1 MASFPNL
8 IPPDARPPK
17 GKIDRSFPSLRFT
30 LKQQGFSFWCLCQCL
45 RSQSLDLAL
54 RSLSF
59 PRHWKSKAT
68 KKFLNKPSQLEPHLV
83 FSLMPP
89 RGRRFPPPH
98 SSRALRGLGS
108 RFLKGASCCFPP
120 PQRFHLY
127 SFTPDSLVPGR
138 TPRELGR
145 CRETCPAVSY
155 RADTEGGR
163 KTHTASVAVF
173 SVSWEFEAGHLGSGF
188 SQVCANH

>member
-8 IPPDARPPK
+8 IPPPPSDARPPK

-89 RGRRFPPPH
+89 KGRRFPPPH

-108 RFLKGASCCFPP
+108 RFLKGASCCSPP
-120 PQRFHLY
+120 PLKD
-127 SFTPDSLVPGR
+127 FTCILSRQTAWSRAEHPGNLEGAGKRVLRSLTER
-138 TPRELGR
+138 TLKADGKRTQPLWPCFPFLGNLKL
-145 CRETCPAVSY
+145 
-155 RADTEGGR
+155 DI
-163 KTHTASVAVF
+163 
-173 SVSWEFEAGHLGSGF
+173 
-188 SQVCANH
+188 